1 VGLWSQAI
9 RVETV
14 ETGGGNAI
22 ILCYNLLVPHEQHN
36 LQSAVFCEERFGKNH
51 DLNVHLTYKDV
62 DRFPNGWV
70 HQFRARSRDIT
81 NKPCKFKLRKHWQ
94 KTMTTDLKTS
104 YDIET
109 NTSDVEIK
117 KSRIVVNRASIVRQ
131 TTCNWI
137 KRRLRRSNFNSKY
150 LRVILV
156 LKYPDSYI

>member
-1 VGLWSQAI
+1 M
-9 RVETV
+9 
-14 ETGGGNAI
+14 
-22 ILCYNLLVPHEQHN
+22 
-36 LQSAVFCEERFGKNH
+36 FCEERFGKNH

-70 HQFRARSRDIT
+70 HEFRARSRDIT

-104 YDIET
+104 YDTET